1 MTTISPSILSA
12 DFSHLGADC
21 RMVLDAGAQMLHY
34 DVMDGHFVPNISFG
48 VPVLK
53 SLHKALPDAFYD
65 VHLMITHPQ
74 QYAEAF
80 AKAGASLLN
89 FHLECD
95 DDIQETIDAI
105 KAQGCKVGMT
115 IKPGTP
121 VEELGYY
128 LDQLDLVLVMSVE
141 PGFGGQKFMPSALD
155 KLRWLKA
162 EKDRRGLKFLL
173 EVDGG
178 VDAATAPQWP
188 SVRWQLSE
196 RGLPMD
202 EALIRLQE
210 EELQRTGRYY
220 KHICFLCVPL
230 LCVSCYLYGL
240 RPLLLCGFAVLMG
253 NLCDRLISLLR
264 RRVYQA
270 GDYSNESFALVI
282 TLLMPATVD
291 WYVLAAAILAGALI
305 GKEVFGGYG
314 SYPFHPAA
322 VGYAVAAVSWPEQVF
337 RYPAPYANIPLWD
350 ASGVAT
356 SSTISDTL
364 RSGGLINI
372 SALSLVLGEYAA
384 PMGTGAAIV
393 LVACG
398 LFLWMQKDVRLS
410 ASLSFLITAG
420 LIVFFF
426 PRQLG
431 LTEGTAFTAGLVF
444 RLRCVRDEMLT
455 GAMLFSAVFLLNE
468 PYTCAHHRRG
478 RILYGAMV
486 GAFTMGFRYFGVYET
501 GVCFAILAVN
511 SISGWLDR
519 TEVRLH
525 ELIKSGRYFK
535 EKKTGKG
542 DAE

>member
-178 VDAATAPQWP
+178 VDSTTAPQ
-188 SVRWQLSE
+188 
-196 RGLPMD
+196 
-202 EALIRLQE
+202 
-210 EELQRTGRYY
+210 
-220 KHICFLCVPL
+220 CV
-230 LCVSCYLYGL
+230 
-240 RPLLLCGFAVLMG
+240 
-253 NLCDRLISLLR
+253 
-264 RRVYQA
+264 
-270 GDYSNESFALVI
+270 E
-282 TLLMPATVD
+282 
-291 WYVLAAAILAGALI
+291 AGADI
-305 GKEVFGGYG
+305 
-314 SYPFHPAA
+314 
-322 VGYAVAAVSWPEQVF
+322 
-337 RYPAPYANIPLWD
+337 
-350 ASGVAT
+350 
-356 SSTISDTL
+356 
-364 RSGGLINI
+364 
-372 SALSLVLGEYAA
+372 
-384 PMGTGAAIV
+384 
-393 LVACG
+393 LVAG
-398 LFLWMQKDVRLS
+398 
-410 ASLSFLITAG
+410 
-420 LIVFFF
+420 
-426 PRQLG
+426 
-431 LTEGTAFTAGLVF
+431 
-444 RLRCVRDEMLT
+444 
-455 GAMLFSAVFLLNE
+455 SAVF
-468 PYTCAHHRRG
+468 
-478 RILYGAMV
+478 GAADPAAAV
-486 GAFTMGFRYFGVYET
+486 QH
-501 GVCFAILAVN
+501 LA
-511 SISGWLDR
+511 SL
-519 TEVRLH
+519 
-525 ELIKSGRYFK
+525 
-535 EKKTGKG
+535 
-542 DAE
+542 